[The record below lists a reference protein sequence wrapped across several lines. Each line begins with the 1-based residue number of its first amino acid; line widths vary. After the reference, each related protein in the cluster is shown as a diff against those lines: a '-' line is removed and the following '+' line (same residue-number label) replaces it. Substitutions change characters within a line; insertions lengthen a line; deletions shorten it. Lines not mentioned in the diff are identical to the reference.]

1 VFRIA
6 VAGGDQVEGEASL
19 TGTRAWG
26 ERVGKKHKQ
35 VKPGKTPAGT
45 VRKLI
50 KAGKVKKKCCRSESR
65 CKRCP
70 VLALKKAKKEWEKK
84 AA

>member
-1 VFRIA
+1 MRHTKQGKPNLIEVG
-6 VAGGDQVEGEASL
+6 VA
-19 TGTRAWG
+19 
-26 ERVGKKHKQ
+26 
-35 VKPGKTPAGT
+35 KTPADR

-50 KAGKVKKKCCRSESR
+50 KAGKVKKKCCRSSSR

-70 VLALKKAKKEWEKK
+70 VLALKKARSEFRK